1 MKFLYSLN
9 PEIKVNKT
17 PKKINQI
24 FSKQLNQ
31 IINEHIINITQII
44 MNEDITIDNILD
56 GYDKIQTQAR
66 FREISLLILKEVL
79 HNIKDNDV
87 ICYILSNFYFNF
99 SEYNSIPSIYDSLKC
114 VNENIVRNITKS
126 FHIILTSIV
135 EKIENEKLSKFNL
148 AIYLSFLIW
157 KIRKRNFIMF
167 ASNNKIQIFDL
178 FKNKINLEKAN
189 KFLFILPESG
199 LEGKNYINFYEL
211 RPIDD
216 YHLGK
221 ILTDLFIYYTSRII
235 HLENKNEEK
244 DDYLKK
250 EKDNSNNELK
260 LVRLE
265 SIIQTDY
272 FSIFEMIINAF
283 GHQFQNILQVFN
295 SETHIL
301 AEKEITFPFEEKSFE
316 PFINKMIQKKL
327 ENVLNG
333 FNKISLYQY
342 STSNNLNNRRTI
354 FKYHSIWKN
363 LLSLTKFSNYEN
375 TQLIFNILKIFTLI
389 EFDNLCLFVD
399 KIQDNKKSKNDFKLE
414 DFYDLIL
421 NITKY
426 TSLITNY
433 FKFIYENKE
442 KEKILNFI
450 FDKIKNEKK
459 IFLLSFFNF
468 NIQNITHFSP
478 VIYNSKLNLEN
489 KLINYIPDEKDLEL
503 LIKRGYFLKQEKLR
517 TIGLIF
523 NKQKEEND
531 ESLDDESII
540 QMKKMMKN
548 IMMLLKILQKHL
560 P

>member
-1 MKFLYSLN
+1 
-9 PEIKVNKT
+9 
-17 PKKINQI
+17 
-24 FSKQLNQ
+24 
-31 IINEHIINITQII
+31 
-44 MNEDITIDNILD
+44 
-56 GYDKIQTQAR
+56 
-66 FREISLLILKEVL
+66 
-79 HNIKDNDV
+79 
-87 ICYILSNFYFNF
+87 
-99 SEYNSIPSIYDSLKC
+99 
-114 VNENIVRNITKS
+114 
-126 FHIILTSIV
+126 
-135 EKIENEKLSKFNL
+135 
-148 AIYLSFLIW
+148 
-157 KIRKRNFIMF
+157 
-167 ASNNKIQIFDL
+167 
-178 FKNKINLEKAN
+178 
-189 KFLFILPESG
+189 
-199 LEGKNYINFYEL
+199 
-211 RPIDD
+211 
-216 YHLGK
+216 
-221 ILTDLFIYYTSRII
+221 
-235 HLENKNEEK
+235 
-244 DDYLKK
+244 
-250 EKDNSNNELK
+250 
-260 LVRLE
+260 
-265 SIIQTDY
+265 
-272 FSIFEMIINAF
+272 MIINAF

-316 PFINKMIQKKL
+316 PFIKKMIQKKL

-375 TQLIFNILKIFTLI
+375 TQLIFNILKIFTLN

-503 LIKRGYFLKQEKLR
+503 LIKRGYYLKQEKLR

-531 ESLDDESII
+531 ESLDDESITNSYNSNEEDDEEHNDAI
-540 QMKKMMKN
+540 KN
-548 IMMLLKILQKHL
+548 IAETFTLINISREFLFYLMKLLMV
-560 P
+560 